1 MFLELI
7 LGLQRF
13 AFVLALCLPACAQM
27 VTHGCPEAEL
37 SKSASPESALAYLK
51 GNRQNLSSACVIRAI
66 RNLGTAQY
74 KPAIDTLV
82 SYLDFNVPVQPGVP
96 LVFLA
101 GATSGQCP
109 AADALARMGKFA
121 LPTVK
126 RALMNEALPTQSRVS
141 AAKVLRGLEWDN
153 KPDAIRLIV
162 LAARNAK
169 DVGTE
174 DALQREAKDF
184 VRWCPDAEKP
194 KCQEALNEQ

>member
-1 MFLELI
+1 MFCRLTLLI
-7 LGLQRF
+7 QTITF
-13 AFVLALCLPACAQM
+13 ASALCLPVCAQV
-27 VTHGCPEAEL
+27 VTWECTEAEL
-37 SKSASPESALAYLK
+37 PERASPAEALAYLK
-51 GNRQNLSSACVIRAI
+51 GFRPNLSSACVINAI
-66 RNLGTAQY
+66 RRTTHY

-82 SYLDFNVPVQPGVP
+82 SYLDFKIPVQTGMP

-109 AADALARMGKFA
+109 AADALARMDKPA
-121 LPTVK
+121 LPAVK
-126 RALMNEALPTQSRVS
+126 RALNNEDLPIQSRVN

-174 DALQREAKDF
+174 DALEKEAKDF
-184 VRWCPDAEKP
+184 IRWCSDAEKQ
-194 KCQEALNEQ
+194 KCQEALSDR

>member
-1 MFLELI
+1 
-7 LGLQRF
+7 
-13 AFVLALCLPACAQM
+13 
-27 VTHGCPEAEL
+27 
-37 SKSASPESALAYLK
+37 
-51 GNRQNLSSACVIRAI
+51 
-66 RNLGTAQY
+66 
-74 KPAIDTLV
+74 
-82 SYLDFNVPVQPGVP
+82 
-96 LVFLA
+96 
-101 GATSGQCP
+101 
-109 AADALARMGKFA
+109 MGKFA